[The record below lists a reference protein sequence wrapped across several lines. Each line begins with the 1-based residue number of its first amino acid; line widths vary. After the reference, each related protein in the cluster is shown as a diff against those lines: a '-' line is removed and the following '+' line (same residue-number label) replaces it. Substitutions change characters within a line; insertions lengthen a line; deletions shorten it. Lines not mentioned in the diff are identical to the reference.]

1 MYSIIV
7 GLIIFVSVLLIIV
20 VLVQNS
26 KGGGLSSQFGG
37 NSSNQFMGVQK
48 TNDLLEKATWTLAI
62 FVVALT
68 MLSNLFI
75 SSPDIDNI
83 EGLSPNIDRAN
94 EQNIIQNT
102 HIPESKLFP
111 SSEKA
116 TTIFLACFKIL
127 LNFLGLIYLKS
138 YLGSG

>member
-7 GLIIFVSVLLIIV
+7 GLIIFVAILLILV

-48 TNDLLEKATWTLAI
+48 TNDLLEKVTWTLAI
-62 FVVALT
+62 SIVLLT

-75 SSPDIDNI
+75 SSSDSNI

-94 EQNIIQNT
+94 EQNIIQNSPL
-102 HIPESKLFP
+102 PEDIGEVPNDLDS
-111 SSEKA
+111 
-116 TTIFLACFKIL
+116 
-127 LNFLGLIYLKS
+127 LI
-138 YLGSG
+138 

>member
-1 MYSIIV
+1 MYSIVV
-7 GLIIFVSVLLIIV
+7 GIIIFVSILLILV

-37 NSSNQFMGVQK
+37 NSSYQFMGVQK
-48 TNDLLEKATWTLAI
+48 TNDLLEKTTWTLAI
-62 FVVALT
+62 IIVSLT

-75 SSPDIDNI
+75 TEPNDNI

-102 HIPESKLFP
+102 PNDNNTSNSNDLD
-111 SSEKA
+111 S
-116 TTIFLACFKIL
+116 L
-127 LNFLGLIYLKS
+127 L
-138 YLGSG
+138 

>member
-7 GLIIFVSVLLIIV
+7 GLIIFVAVLLILV

-48 TNDLLEKATWTLAI
+48 TNDLLEKVTWTLAI
-62 FVVALT
+62 SIVLLT

-75 SSPDIDNI
+75 SSSDSNI

-94 EQNIIQNT
+94 EQNIIQNSPL
-102 HIPESKLFP
+102 PEDIGEVPDDLDS
-111 SSEKA
+111 
-116 TTIFLACFKIL
+116 
-127 LNFLGLIYLKS
+127 LI
-138 YLGSG
+138 

>member
-7 GLIIFVSVLLIIV
+7 GIIIFVSVLLILV
-20 VLVQNS
+20 VLIQNS

-75 SSPDIDNI
+75 SSPDNNNI

-102 HIPESKLFP
+102 PLPEDIGEVPNDLDS
-111 SSEKA
+111 
-116 TTIFLACFKIL
+116 
-127 LNFLGLIYLKS
+127 LI
-138 YLGSG
+138 

>member
-7 GLIIFVSVLLIIV
+7 GLIIFVAVLLILV

-26 KGGGLSSQFGG
+26 NVGGLASQFGG

-48 TNDLLEKATWTLAI
+48 TNDLLEKVTWTLAI
-62 FVVALT
+62 SIVLLT

-75 SSPDIDNI
+75 SSSDSNI

-94 EQNIIQNT
+94 EQNINQNSPL
-102 HIPESKLFP
+102 PEDIGEVPNDLDS
-111 SSEKA
+111 
-116 TTIFLACFKIL
+116 
-127 LNFLGLIYLKS
+127 LI
-138 YLGSG
+138 

>member
-7 GLIIFVSVLLIIV
+7 GLIIFVAVLLILVI
-20 VLVQNS
+20 LVQNS

-48 TNDLLEKATWTLAI
+48 TNDLLEKVTWTLAI
-62 FVVALT
+62 SIVLLT

-75 SSPDIDNI
+75 SSSDNNI

-94 EQNIIQNT
+94 EQNIIQNSPL
-102 HIPESKLFP
+102 PEDIGEVPNDLDS
-111 SSEKA
+111 
-116 TTIFLACFKIL
+116 
-127 LNFLGLIYLKS
+127 LI
-138 YLGSG
+138 

>member
-7 GLIIFVSVLLIIV
+7 GLIIFVAVLLILV

-48 TNDLLEKATWTLAI
+48 TNDLLEKVTWTLAI
-62 FVVALT
+62 SIVLLT

-75 SSPDIDNI
+75 STSDSNI

-94 EQNIIQNT
+94 EQNIIQNSPL
-102 HIPESKLFP
+102 PEDIGEVPNDLDS
-111 SSEKA
+111 
-116 TTIFLACFKIL
+116 
-127 LNFLGLIYLKS
+127 LI
-138 YLGSG
+138 

>member
-7 GLIIFVSVLLIIV
+7 GLIIFVAVLLILV

-48 TNDLLEKATWTLAI
+48 TNDLLEKVTWTLAI
-62 FVVALT
+62 SIVLLT

-75 SSPDIDNI
+75 SSSESNI

-94 EQNIIQNT
+94 EQNIIQNSPL
-102 HIPESKLFP
+102 PEDIGEVPNDLDS
-111 SSEKA
+111 
-116 TTIFLACFKIL
+116 
-127 LNFLGLIYLKS
+127 LI
-138 YLGSG
+138 

>member
-1 MYSIIV
+1 MYSIVV
-7 GLIIFVSVLLIIV
+7 GIIIFVSILLILI

-37 NSSNQFMGVQK
+37 YSSNQFMGVQK

-62 FVVALT
+62 IIVALT

-75 SSPDIDNI
+75 TQPNDNI

-102 HIPESKLFP
+102 PNDNNTSNSNDLD
-111 SSEKA
+111 S
-116 TTIFLACFKIL
+116 L
-127 LNFLGLIYLKS
+127 L
-138 YLGSG
+138 

>member
-7 GLIIFVSVLLIIV
+7 GLIIFVAVLLILV

-48 TNDLLEKATWTLAI
+48 TNDLLEKVTWTLAI
-62 FVVALT
+62 SIVLLT

-75 SSPDIDNI
+75 SSTDSNI

-94 EQNIIQNT
+94 EQNIIQNSPL
-102 HIPESKLFP
+102 PEDIGEVPNDLDS
-111 SSEKA
+111 
-116 TTIFLACFKIL
+116 
-127 LNFLGLIYLKS
+127 LI
-138 YLGSG
+138 

>member
-1 MYSIIV
+1 MYSIVV
-7 GLIIFVSVLLIIV
+7 GIIIFVSILLILI

-48 TNDLLEKATWTLAI
+48 TNDLIEKTTWTLAI
-62 FVVALT
+62 IIVALT
-68 MLSNLFI
+68 MISNLFI
-75 SSPDIDNI
+75 TEPNDNI

-102 HIPESKLFP
+102 PNDNNTNNSNDLD
-111 SSEKA
+111 S
-116 TTIFLACFKIL
+116 L
-127 LNFLGLIYLKS
+127 L
-138 YLGSG
+138 

>member
-7 GLIIFVSVLLIIV
+7 GLIIFVAVLLILV

-48 TNDLLEKATWTLAI
+48 TNDLLEKVTWTLAI
-62 FVVALT
+62 SIVLLT

-75 SSPDIDNI
+75 SSSDNNID
-83 EGLSPNIDRAN
+83 GLSPNIDRAN
-94 EQNIIQNT
+94 EQNIIQNSPL
-102 HIPESKLFP
+102 PEDIGEVPNDLDS
-111 SSEKA
+111 
-116 TTIFLACFKIL
+116 
-127 LNFLGLIYLKS
+127 LI
-138 YLGSG
+138 

>member
-7 GLIIFVSVLLIIV
+7 GLIIFVAVLLILV

-48 TNDLLEKATWTLAI
+48 TNDLLEKVTWTLAI
-62 FVVALT
+62 SIVLLT

-75 SSPDIDNI
+75 SSSDSNI

-94 EQNIIQNT
+94 EQNVIQNSPLT
-102 HIPESKLFP
+102 EDIGEVPNDLDS
-111 SSEKA
+111 
-116 TTIFLACFKIL
+116 
-127 LNFLGLIYLKS
+127 LI
-138 YLGSG
+138 

>member
-7 GLIIFVSVLLIIV
+7 GLIIFVSVLLILVI
-20 VLVQNS
+20 LVQNS

-48 TNDLLEKATWTLAI
+48 TNDLLEKVTWTLAI
-62 FVVALT
+62 SIVLLT

-75 SSPDIDNI
+75 SSSDSNI

-94 EQNIIQNT
+94 EQNIIQNSPL
-102 HIPESKLFP
+102 PEDIGEVPNNLDS
-111 SSEKA
+111 
-116 TTIFLACFKIL
+116 
-127 LNFLGLIYLKS
+127 LI
-138 YLGSG
+138 

>member
-7 GLIIFVSVLLIIV
+7 GLIIFVSVLLILV

-48 TNDLLEKATWTLAI
+48 TNDLLEKVTWTLAI
-62 FVVALT
+62 SIVLLT

-75 SSPDIDNI
+75 SSSDSNI

-94 EQNIIQNT
+94 EQNIIQNSPL
-102 HIPESKLFP
+102 PEDIGEVPNDLDS
-111 SSEKA
+111 
-116 TTIFLACFKIL
+116 
-127 LNFLGLIYLKS
+127 LI
-138 YLGSG
+138 

>member
-7 GLIIFVSVLLIIV
+7 GLIIFVAVLLILV

-48 TNDLLEKATWTLAI
+48 TNDLLEKVTCTLAI
-62 FVVALT
+62 SIVLLT

-75 SSPDIDNI
+75 SSSDSNI

-94 EQNIIQNT
+94 EQNIIQNSPL
-102 HIPESKLFP
+102 PEDIGEVPNDLDS
-111 SSEKA
+111 
-116 TTIFLACFKIL
+116 
-127 LNFLGLIYLKS
+127 LI
-138 YLGSG
+138 

>member
-1 MYSIIV
+1 MYSIVV
-7 GLIIFVSVLLIIV
+7 GIIIFVSILLILI

-62 FVVALT
+62 IIVALT

-75 SSPDIDNI
+75 TEPNDNI

-102 HIPESKLFP
+102 PIDNNTNDSNELDS
-111 SSEKA
+111 
-116 TTIFLACFKIL
+116 L
-127 LNFLGLIYLKS
+127 L
-138 YLGSG
+138 

>member
-7 GLIIFVSVLLIIV
+7 GLIIFVAVLLILV

-48 TNDLLEKATWTLAI
+48 TNDLLEKVTWTLAI
-62 FVVALT
+62 SIVLLT

-75 SSPDIDNI
+75 STSESNI

-94 EQNIIQNT
+94 EQNIIQNSPL
-102 HIPESKLFP
+102 PEDIGEVPNDLDS
-111 SSEKA
+111 
-116 TTIFLACFKIL
+116 
-127 LNFLGLIYLKS
+127 LI
-138 YLGSG
+138 

>member
-1 MYSIIV
+1 MYSIVV
-7 GLIIFVSVLLIIV
+7 GIIIFVSVLLILV

-48 TNDLLEKATWTLAI
+48 TNDLLEKTTWTLAI
-62 FVVALT
+62 IIVTLT

-75 SSPDIDNI
+75 TEPNDNI

-102 HIPESKLFP
+102 PNDNNTNNSNDLD
-111 SSEKA
+111 S
-116 TTIFLACFKIL
+116 L
-127 LNFLGLIYLKS
+127 L
-138 YLGSG
+138 

>member
-7 GLIIFVSVLLIIV
+7 GLIIFVAVLLILV

-48 TNDLLEKATWTLAI
+48 TNDLLEKVTWTLAI
-62 FVVALT
+62 SIVLLT

-75 SSPDIDNI
+75 SSSDSNI

-94 EQNIIQNT
+94 EQNIIQNSPL
-102 HIPESKLFP
+102 PEDIGEVPNDLDS
-111 SSEKA
+111 
-116 TTIFLACFKIL
+116 
-127 LNFLGLIYLKS
+127 LI
-138 YLGSG
+138 

>member
-1 MYSIIV
+1 MYSIVV
-7 GLIIFVSVLLIIV
+7 GIIIFVSILLILI

-62 FVVALT
+62 IIVALT

-75 SSPDIDNI
+75 TQPNDNI

-102 HIPESKLFP
+102 PIDNSTNNSNDLD
-111 SSEKA
+111 S
-116 TTIFLACFKIL
+116 L
-127 LNFLGLIYLKS
+127 L
-138 YLGSG
+138 

>member
-7 GLIIFVSVLLIIV
+7 GLIIFVAVLLILV

-48 TNDLLEKATWTLAI
+48 TNDLLEKVTWTLAI
-62 FVVALT
+62 SIVLLT

-75 SSPDIDNI
+75 SSSDSNI

-94 EQNIIQNT
+94 EQNIIQNSPL
-102 HIPESKLFP
+102 PEDIGEVPNNLDS
-111 SSEKA
+111 
-116 TTIFLACFKIL
+116 
-127 LNFLGLIYLKS
+127 LI
-138 YLGSG
+138 

>member
-7 GLIIFVSVLLIIV
+7 GLIIFVAVLIILV

-48 TNDLLEKATWTLAI
+48 TNDLLEKVTWTLAI
-62 FVVALT
+62 SIVLLT

-75 SSPDIDNI
+75 SSSDSNI

-94 EQNIIQNT
+94 EQNIIQNSPL
-102 HIPESKLFP
+102 PEDIGEVPNDLDS
-111 SSEKA
+111 
-116 TTIFLACFKIL
+116 
-127 LNFLGLIYLKS
+127 LI
-138 YLGSG
+138 

>member
-7 GLIIFVSVLLIIV
+7 GLIIFVAVLLILV

-48 TNDLLEKATWTLAI
+48 TNDLLEKVTWTLAI
-62 FVVALT
+62 SIVLLT

-75 SSPDIDNI
+75 SSSDSNI

-94 EQNIIQNT
+94 EQNVIQNSPL
-102 HIPESKLFP
+102 PEDIGEVPNDLDS
-111 SSEKA
+111 
-116 TTIFLACFKIL
+116 
-127 LNFLGLIYLKS
+127 LI
-138 YLGSG
+138 

>member
-1 MYSIIV
+1 MYSIVV
-7 GLIIFVSVLLIIV
+7 GLIIFVSILLILV
-20 VLVQNS
+20 VLIQNS

-75 SSPDIDNI
+75 SSPENNNI

-102 HIPESKLFP
+102 PTPEDIGEVPNDLDS
-111 SSEKA
+111 
-116 TTIFLACFKIL
+116 
-127 LNFLGLIYLKS
+127 LI
-138 YLGSG
+138 

>member
-1 MYSIIV
+1 MYSIVV
-7 GLIIFVSVLLIIV
+7 GIIIFVSILLILI

-48 TNDLLEKATWTLAI
+48 TNDLLEKTTWTLAI
-62 FVVALT
+62 IIVSLT

-75 SSPDIDNI
+75 TEPNENI

-102 HIPESKLFP
+102 PNDNNTNNSNDLD
-111 SSEKA
+111 S
-116 TTIFLACFKIL
+116 L
-127 LNFLGLIYLKS
+127 L
-138 YLGSG
+138 